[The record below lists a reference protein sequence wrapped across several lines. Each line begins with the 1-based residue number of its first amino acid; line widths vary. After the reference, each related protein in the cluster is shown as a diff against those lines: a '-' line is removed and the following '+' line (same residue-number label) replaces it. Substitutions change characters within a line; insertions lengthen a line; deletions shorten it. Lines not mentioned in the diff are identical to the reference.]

1 MNIHIKLTIN
11 KLGISCVVV
20 THAYTTLLPSFLACY
35 FGRAGAVV
43 LLRDCN
49 ALDLVNNTVH

>member
-35 FGRAGAVV
+35 FGRAGAVACLEIV
-43 LLRDCN
+43 MHL
-49 ALDLVNNTVH
+49 T